1 MSDFKFEELVNK
13 ADPFKIQN
21 LFNAILKYCQN
32 NNAVLTEDL
41 VYDFLCSYGLKSID
55 KENNVSKDIN
65 YLFVKWS
72 KKVFSKFHPKK
83 NINYYLFPDKEFC
96 GFKSYKQEISNK
108 EWVKLYIAIDYNHIN
123 KAVNELINFLNSKV
137 DYIYDMKVARKMR
150 SDSIVIRVK
159 NKEQVKGVL
168 NFVNNNSIIQDGLN
182 VPNPFMPSIN
192 KIGVVKDW
200 GGSYND
206 FIAGIVC
213 DFLKQSEDISY
224 GAFINYLKKMPPHWQ
239 YLKMMENFF
248 GYKSEYKEAK
258 KEDVIKTDIEILN
271 QKIECLFQASY
282 RTLAKYEMNGFQ
294 FGIKQLKVALVKL
307 LENGDYGYFTNDNNV
322 RVNLQ
327 QMISPKELLDIM
339 RLSVNGISNDK
350 IELLLN
356 TYVNDIYD
364 YYKKSN
370 SIQLN

>member
-32 NNAVLTEDL
+32 NNAVLTEDF

-168 NFVNNNSIIQDGLN
+168 DFVNNNSIIQDGLN

-192 KIGVVKDW
+192 KIGVGLKGVYLNELESNLYEVHNKITL
-200 GGSYND
+200 GLTEEEI
-206 FIAGIVC
+206 IAN
-213 DFLKQSEDISY
+213 LKAVVEEICSKELSCREKLKEKLRYELEDKIY
-224 GAFINYLKKMPPHWQ
+224 RALG
-239 YLKMMENFF
+239 
-248 GYKSEYKEAK
+248 
-258 KEDVIKTDIEILN
+258 ILN
-271 QKIECLFQASY
+271 SAVIISFKESL
-282 RTLAKYEMNGFQ
+282 
-294 FGIKQLKVALVKL
+294 KL
-307 LENGDYGYFTNDNNV
+307 LSYVRNGIELGMIENITIEKINE
-322 RVNLQ
+322 
-327 QMISPKELLDIM
+327 ILLDIEPSIIRYKYKEQLKEKPEGFIRAM
-339 RLSVNGISNDK
+339 IIKD
-350 IELLLN
+350 LLRE
-356 TYVNDIYD
+356 
-364 YYKKSN
+364 
-370 SIQLN
+370 